1 MKHDWTVTVL
11 VAIIAILA
19 TVLVSSA
26 LAPRYAAAQTD
37 SGSADYIVALVGT
50 QKSSRS
56 PLFLIDSKA
65 QSIMVYEYDQSIR
78 RFYLRAVRSFTYD
91 RQLEDRGYHKFGQS
105 NGPSVRNVVEDLRR
119 KN

>member
-1 MKHDWTVTVL
+1 MKHNWTVTVL

-37 SGSADYIVALVGT
+37 SGSADYVVALVGT

-65 QSIMVYEYDQSIR
+65 QSIMVYEYDQSLR
-78 RFYLRAVRSFTYD
+78 RFYLRAVRSFGYD
-91 RQLEDRGYHKFGQS
+91 RKLEDKSYHRLGQGS
-105 NGPSVRNVVEDLRR
+105 GPSVKDVRGDLRR
-119 KN
+119 KD